1 MLTVRL
7 GEKKDQSKIRK
18 FIIQSDATYVE
29 DSLFITVENEQRE
42 LMAVLGIQVFENVGL
57 LRSFVFVLSF
67 PTEKLPIFLERAL
80 VVAKENGCEKLYMA
94 TNKQDS
100 IPFFEAFGFDQISFA
115 DIVDKELSTAI
126 QPFSKKKQVV
136 FMWKTL

>member
-126 QPFSKKKQVV
+126 QPFSEKKQVV